1 MRPWSSFTAC
11 GDVEQKDADNPKAG
25 TKCFALAP
33 LSALPFSWFLTFGK
47 VKGVQNKATF
57 VQTHRG
63 RETDISLA
71 AEPFHVVMMQEAQDH
86 VDRPTT
92 ADSSS

>member
-1 MRPWSSFTAC
+1 MVLDIWEGQRGPKQGDMSYGVKTPKTGRPKKGQHFMR
-11 GDVEQKDADNPKAG
+11 GKI
-25 TKCFALAP
+25 AL
-33 LSALPFSWFLTFGK
+33 
-47 VKGVQNKATF
+47 

-86 VDRPTT
+86 GDRPTT